1 MNKEIN
7 YKLIANRLWDILD
20 DIDTSFDH
28 YKPNMN
34 DRFVNYVNSKVR
46 ERGDYANSI
55 DGQTLVFNSDIPV
68 LENDDPMVK
77 WFKDKSMI
85 ESQNQTTDYAKMYG
99 DKSNKFITE
108 EHKDNVLLDNLYDA
122 LYRLTN
128 ATHAAKSFIKTT
140 NDGIQAATHAIN
152 ADAVELETSIGLNG
166 PAPGQIPTGNIDKT
180 RLL

>member
-1 MNKEIN
+1 
-7 YKLIANRLWDILD
+7 
-20 DIDTSFDH
+20 
-28 YKPNMN
+28 MN
-34 DRFVNYVNSKVR
+34 DVN
-46 ERGDYANSI
+46 
-55 DGQTLVFNSDIPV
+55 Q
-68 LENDDPMVK
+68 
-77 WFKDKSMI
+77 
-85 ESQNQTTDYAKMYG
+85 
-99 DKSNKFITE
+99 SNKFVTE
-108 EHKDNVLLDNLYDA
+108 EHKVPTNFFDNRPIKDKDKDNVLDNLYDA